1 MISVDMDKCLRC
13 NACISDCPV
22 EILSAAAHGVPHL
35 PAELEKF
42 CIKCQHCL
50 AVCPTGALS
59 YNDITPEQCDSPQ
72 PPPSPSAMLNLIK
85 MRRSVRRYKDENISP
100 EIMETLKSSLA
111 WSATGCNDHR
121 LFFYV
126 ADDKSEMEFFRT
138 ETTRMLKFLVKTG
151 IMRLFYPN
159 IHRFLQKIEA
169 GTDVIYRGAP
179 HMIVAAVPK
188 DAPCKAADPWIALSN
203 FDLLLQS
210 YGLGSCWCGFAER
223 ALKYNRKLRKH
234 IKLPPNYQI
243 GAVLLF
249 GKPDVKY
256 FRATLPEPCRFSE

>member
-1 MISVDMDKCLRC
+1 M
-13 NACISDCPV
+13 P
-22 EILSAAAHGVPHL
+22 P
-35 PAELEKF
+35 ELEKF

-50 AVCPTGALS
+50 AVCPAGALS
-59 YNDITPEQCDSPQ
+59 FNGITPEQCDLPQ
-72 PPPSPSAMLNLIK
+72 TPPTPEAMLNLIK
-85 MRRSVRRYKDENISP
+85 MRRSVRRYKDENIAP
-100 EIMETLKSSLA
+100 EIMETLKASLA

-126 ADDKSEMEFFRT
+126 AQDKSEMEFFRT
-138 ETTRMLKFLVKTG
+138 ETTRMLKFLVRTG

-179 HMIVAAVPK
+179 HMIVAAVPEN
-188 DAPCKAADPWIALSN
+188 APCKAADPWIALSN

-223 ALKYNRKLRKH
+223 AIKYNRKLKKY
-234 IKLPPNYQI
+234 IKLPKGYQI

-256 FRATLPEPCRFSE
+256 FRATSPAPCLFAK